1 MILFTP
7 YQIFHWKRLWEGIQS
22 ERIVQTYAEVN
33 LVEWFKYTVSNEL
46 VGYSYSVLLLFTLIH
61 FIKKVYLNRKNLRV
75 WIGNPVP
82 ALFVSNLILVLFGL
96 GYVYLSVEVL
106 IARYLTHVVTS
117 IMFLTFIGVY
127 WLSFIPKNKSQFAWL
142 VFLAVLVVAGMQ
154 QQTKHASFDFRV
166 RKQIAERLV
175 YIREAIIE
183 IKNILPRES
192 YILDPPGQYIDA
204 QWFVNANYWYPTKQ
218 NVNNSKI
225 EYLLLSEDYPGS
237 LKREG
242 VSLKDSSKSKEYQ
255 EKIKFWE
262 ALTQHGLNRQFLV
275 KREFKKARL
284 ILYSR
289 VLQD

>member
-1 MILFTP
+1 M
-7 YQIFHWKRLWEGIQS
+7 
-22 ERIVQTYAEVN
+22 
-33 LVEWFKYTVSNEL
+33 
-46 VGYSYSVLLLFTLIH
+46 
-61 FIKKVYLNRKNLRV
+61 
-75 WIGNPVP
+75 P

-106 IARYLTHVVTS
+106 IARYLTHVVPS

-142 VFLAVLVVAGMQ
+142 IFLAILVVAGMQ

-166 RKQIAERLV
+166 RKQIADRLV
-175 YIREAIIE
+175 YIRQAIIE
-183 IKNILPRES
+183 IKNILPRRS
-192 YILDPPGQYIDA
+192 YILDPPGQYIDS

-218 NVNNSKI
+218 NVKNSKI

-262 ALTQHGLNRQFLV
+262 ALTQHGLDRQFLV

-284 ILYSR
+284 TLYSR
-289 VLQD
+289 VLTD